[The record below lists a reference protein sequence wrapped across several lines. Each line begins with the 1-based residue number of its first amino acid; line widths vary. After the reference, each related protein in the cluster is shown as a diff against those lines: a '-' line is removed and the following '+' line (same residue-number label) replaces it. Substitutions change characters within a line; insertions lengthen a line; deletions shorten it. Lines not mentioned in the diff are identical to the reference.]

1 MRTVIVDEADA
12 NMGQTT
18 EIFNN
23 PQRTIIGMVGEHG
36 LGVELQDLL
45 NGFLNLEQRYQD
57 AINKLNILEEKFD
70 NFDNTQGLVKVG
82 QLVEVDASI
91 SDMTAFM
98 GYGSWELFG
107 RGRVTVCSGS
117 ITEEGMTHVFQVSQV
132 GGEVRHKLV
141 IPEIPEHD
149 HDMEESS
156 HHDWI
161 GNRNGKARD
170 DIPNTSGTGRVTGKS
185 GGGQPHNNMQPF
197 IVVQRWLRTG

>member
-1 MRTVIVDEADA
+1 MRTVIVDEAYA

-57 AINKLNILEEKFD
+57 AINKINVLQEKVD
-70 NFDNTQGLVKVG
+70 NFDNTKGLIKIG

-107 RGRVTVCSGS
+107 RGRMTICSGS
-117 ITEEGMTHVFQVSQV
+117 ITEGEVTHLFLVSQT
-132 GGEVRHKLV
+132 GGEVEHAIT
-141 IPEIPEHD
+141 IPELPDHD
-149 HDMEESS
+149 HVLDFGFGA
-156 HHDWI
+156 DV
-161 GNRNGKARD
+161 GDRNKKYFPNMPTLETTSKTKKTGEGK
-170 DIPNTSGTGRVTGKS
+170 K
-185 GGGQPHNNMQPF
+185 HNNMSPYV
-197 IVVQRWLRTG
+197 VVQRWKRVG